1 MPKFLPVA
9 TLSCLSVALCM
20 AVGSAPALA
29 QTPSATTQTTPA
41 ATVETAPATP
51 GAELHQTPAK
61 KGWFWYLD
69 PKKKDEDDT
78 PEPASEPVATP
89 PAPASQPLVVV
100 AASPASA
107 ASAVSVVIP
116 GDDSD
121 HHCES
126 QDTWE
131 KKCGFV
137 DPGDNFEFQAKERDI
152 LLQEMSLTP
161 DHPEAVEAAQRYM
174 KWVVGKATMA
184 ANMWY
189 FNMVQHP
196 DLDPTVKN
204 PISQVGIALATRIDK
219 ASQIEYFNLIRDEGG
234 VLFYFSRDDCA
245 YCHEQAPFTQRVAK
259 TMGLEL
265 INVPLDGKCLDGFS
279 GETCG
284 SNITNEQVG
293 PLQVSI
299 VPALY
304 LYVPQNTWIRLATGL
319 TSDTTILSNTVN
331 FFSAYRAAMVH
342 GLENGNGVRP
352 SVTFDPKYNAK
363 PTGVANADGSSAPED
378 LDRSKLLSM
387 MGYGSGT
394 SGAKAPAQAFAPGQV
409 NPAGLPGASVA
420 P

>member
-1 MPKFLPVA
+1 MPKFSPVA
-9 TLSCLSVALCM
+9 SLSCLSVAFLLAM
-20 AVGSAPALA
+20 GPARVSA
-29 QTPSATTQTTPA
+29 QTPPAAEQGTPA
-41 ATVETAPATP
+41 AAVETVPVTP
-51 GAELHQTPAK
+51 GAELNQTPAK

-69 PKKKDEDDT
+69 PKKKTDEDDE
-78 PEPASEPVATP
+78 PAPASEPVAAP
-89 PAPASQPLVVV
+89 PQPSSQPLVVV
-100 AASPASA
+100 ATPASA
-107 ASAVSVVIP
+107 ASATSVIIP
-116 GDDSD
+116 GNDSD
-121 HHCES
+121 HHCEK

-131 KKCGFV
+131 AKCGFV
-137 DPGDNFEFQAKERDI
+137 DPGDNFAFQAKERDI

-161 DHPEAVEAAQRYM
+161 DQPDAVEAAQRYM

-219 ASQIEYFNLIRDEGG
+219 ASQIEYFDLIREEGG
-234 VLFYFSRDDCA
+234 VLFFFSRDDCA

-259 TMGLEL
+259 SMGLEL

-284 SNITNEQVG
+284 SNITNAQVA

-304 LYVPQNTWIRLATGL
+304 LYVPNNTWIRLATGMA
-319 TSDTTILSNTVN
+319 SDTTILSNTVN
-331 FFSAYRAAMVH
+331 FFSAYRAAMLH
-342 GLENGNGVRP
+342 GLDNGNGVRP
-352 SVTFDPKYNAK
+352 SVTFDPQYNAK
-363 PTGVANADGSSAPED
+363 PTGVTNADGSSGAEE
-378 LDRSKLLSM
+378 LDRGKLLTM

-394 SGAKAPAQAFAPGQV
+394 SGVKAPGVTPAPGQA
-409 NPAGLPGASVA
+409 NPAGLPGQGTA